1 MSPNPSSAG
10 RSGVTAVVALVA
22 VIAAGVALW
31 WFGEAAEARRIA
43 EALVPYAG
51 VPLPSSEAPVDSTLA
66 DVGSKIFR
74 KRCSACHAITG
85 DSRVGP
91 DLAGVTHRRDLGW
104 IRRMV
109 LRPDS
114 MTIHDPVAR
123 GLKETYQIQMLTPRS
138 LDDAHVLALV
148 EFLRRVDAGA

>member
-1 MSPNPSSAG
+1 MA
-10 RSGVTAVVALVA
+10 ALVA
-22 VIAAGVALW
+22 VIGVGVSLW
-31 WFGEAAEARRIA
+31 WFGEAAEARRIT

-51 VPLPSSEAPVDSTLA
+51 VGLPSPGAPVDSVLA
-66 DVGSKIFR
+66 DLGSRVFR

-91 DLAGVTHRRDLGW
+91 DLAGVTQRRELAW
-104 IRRMV
+104 IRSMV

-114 MTIHDPVAR
+114 MTAADPEAR
-123 GLKETYQIQMLTPRS
+123 LLKERYQIQMMTPGS
-138 LDDAHVLALV
+138 LDDAEVLALV